1 MLFEGVHLYLMVVK
15 VFNVVVRMRL
25 FYTFAWGKYYIVHE
39 IAFLFPH
46 YIPLINKYEFCQTQ
60 NVNLM

>member
-1 MLFEGVHLYLMVVK
+1 MVVK

-39 IAFLFPH
+39 ITFLFPH
-46 YIPLINKYEFCQTQ
+46 YILLINKYEF
-60 NVNLM
+60 VKHKM